1 MVPFASGGETYLKT
15 VGEINPI
22 SVFWK
27 YWFLGCSRVIM
38 DGVIFGAQL
47 LVASWFLSGGA
58 QDFDRFLNGKA
69 LAVGGRAWS

>member
-1 MVPFASGGETYLKT
+1 
-15 VGEINPI
+15 
-22 SVFWK
+22 
-27 YWFLGCSRVIM
+27 M

-69 LAVGGRAWS
+69 LAVGGQAWS